1 MTEADPVTPVMP
13 APELDVY
20 VVFAQRTDAR
30 VDIDAWSAHAE
41 RFFATRLGLAED
53 MRPPPG
59 SPAPCVAR
67 ARFVVAPGDGK
78 GDSTGDGPGIRQASA
93 RPRDERD
100 LALAERADGA
110 GTGLALLARRCP
122 TVWLV
127 TREGDDD
134 RLALRLATIL
144 SSVLLGPILDP
155 GRMELFGAKTAR
167 GKLERPRP
175 PIA

>member
-1 MTEADPVTPVMP
+1 MTDAEPVTPALP

-53 MRPPPG
+53 MRPLMG
-59 SPAPCVAR
+59 ASAPRVDR
-67 ARFVVAPGDGK
+67 ARFVVAPGDG
-78 GDSTGDGPGIRQASA
+78 TGDGPGIRQASA

-127 TREGDDD
+127 TREGEGD

>member
-110 GTGLALLARRCP
+110 GTGLAL
-122 TVWLV
+122 
-127 TREGDDD
+127 
-134 RLALRLATIL
+134 RLATIL